1 MLKSDESHE
10 KNKVGKEVNDR
21 VEIQYL
27 YDISGPSCLRS
38 ICSSFFFFVVVVKS
52 GEPQGKWKLVYRLIG
67 LRSFEAVL
75 FKLLD
80 HFRKT
85 TKI

>member
-1 MLKSDESHE
+1 MIFLVPPVYVVSALH
-10 KNKVGKEVNDR
+10 
-21 VEIQYL
+21 
-27 YDISGPSCLRS
+27 
-38 ICSSFFFFVVVVKS
+38 FFFFVVVKS

>member
-1 MLKSDESHE
+1 MIFLVPPVYIVSVIH
-10 KNKVGKEVNDR
+10 
-21 VEIQYL
+21 
-27 YDISGPSCLRS
+27 
-38 ICSSFFFFVVVVKS
+38 FFVVVVVKS

-67 LRSFEAVL
+67 VRSFEAVL

>member
-1 MLKSDESHE
+1 MIFLVPPVYVVSALH
-10 KNKVGKEVNDR
+10 
-21 VEIQYL
+21 
-27 YDISGPSCLRS
+27 
-38 ICSSFFFFVVVVKS
+38 FFFFVVVVKS